1 MKIGIMTFPNTTSYG
16 AVLQMYGLY
25 RAVERFGAKAEIVNY
40 QNSFM
45 KEKRHTSAGQKRSGM
60 AGKLRLQAA
69 NLLHTRQ
76 AVGFRNFE
84 KKMRRYPAK
93 PLNDAAGL
101 PGLAGRYDGVICGSD
116 QVWNPHITDTDLS
129 YFLNFCG
136 KDTKRIAYAPSFG
149 ISDFPESFVQ
159 KITPEL
165 RQFAHLS
172 VREPDGAQL
181 AGSLTDRN
189 VPTVLDPTF
198 LIPCQEWEAVEKE
211 HPLAKQQYVLYFP
224 VRKSA
229 ALLRFSRELAEKRN
243 AKLIVAEGNF
253 LRQLRNK
260 DPNVQYALDLSPG
273 EWLYLMHHAD
283 CVVTNSFHG
292 AAFAIHYQK
301 DFYLEL
307 SSKTNSRLNQLM
319 EVTGLEDRVVKEG
332 SAPWDAHIDYAQ
344 VEARI
349 APVRA
354 ASLDYLK
361 QAVCE
366 GA

>member
-25 RAVERFGAKAEIVNY
+25 RAIERAGGEAEIVNY

-45 KEKRHTSAGQKRSGM
+45 KEKRHTSAGQKRTGM
-60 AGKLRLQAA
+60 AGKLRLCAA

-76 AVGFRNFE
+76 AIGFQKFE

-101 PGLAGRYDGVICGSD
+101 PALAKRYGGVVCGSD
-116 QVWNPHITDTDLS
+116 QVWNPGITDTDLS

-136 KDTKRIAYAPSFG
+136 AETRRIAYAPSFG
-149 ISDFPESFVQ
+149 ISEFPEDFIQ

-165 RQFAHLS
+165 ELFSHLS
-172 VREPDGAQL
+172 VREPDGSQL
-181 AGSLTDRN
+181 VEKLTGRE
-189 VPTVLDPTF
+189 VLTVLDPTF
-198 LIPCQEWEAVEKE
+198 LIPCEEWKAVEQAHPISKE
-211 HPLAKQQYVLYFP
+211 RYVLYFP
-224 VRKSA
+224 VRKSPQ
-229 ALLRFSRELAEKRN
+229 LLRFSRELAEKRN
-243 AKLIVAEGNF
+243 AKLVVVEGNF

-260 DPNVQYALDLSPG
+260 DPKVQYALDLSPG
-273 EWLYLMHHAD
+273 EWLHLMHHAD

-292 AAFAIHYQK
+292 AAFAIHYGK

-307 SSKTNSRLNQLM
+307 SSKTNSRLNRLM
-319 EVTGLEDRVVKEG
+319 EVAGLEDRVVRDG
-332 SAPWDAHIDYAQ
+332 CADWDVPIDYAE
-344 VEARI
+344 VEKRI
-349 APVRA
+349 APERE
-354 ASLDYLK
+354 ASLNYLK
-361 QAVCE
+361 RSVCE

>member
-25 RAVERFGAKAEIVNY
+25 RAVERIGAEAEIINY

-45 KEKRHTSAGQKRSGM
+45 KEKRHTSAVQKRAGM
-60 AGKLRLQAA
+60 AGKLRLYAA

-76 AVGFRNFE
+76 AMGFRGFE
-84 KKMRRYPAK
+84 KKMRKFPEQTLNEADRLPEIAK
-93 PLNDAAGL
+93 
-101 PGLAGRYDGVICGSD
+101 RYDAVICGSD

-136 KDTKRIAYAPSFG
+136 PDTKRIAYAPSFG
-149 ISDFPESFVQ
+149 ISEFPDAFTE
-159 KITPEL
+159 KIIPEL

-172 VREPDGAQL
+172 VREPDGAQMV
-181 AGSLTDRN
+181 GNLTDRD

-198 LIPCQEWEAVEKE
+198 LIPCAEWEAIEKA
-211 HPLAKQQYVLYFP
+211 HPLAMQKYVLYFP
-224 VRKSA
+224 VRASA
-229 ALLRFSRELAEKRN
+229 ALLQFSRELAKKRN
-243 AKLIVAEGNF
+243 AKLVIAEGNF
-253 LRQLRNK
+253 LRKLRSK

-273 EWLYLMHHAD
+273 EWLNLMHHAD

-307 SSKTNSRLNQLM
+307 SSKTNSRLEQM
-319 EVTGLEDRVVKEG
+319 MDVTGLQQRVVRDG
-332 SAPWDAHIDYAQ
+332 CAGWDVHIDYTA
-344 VEARI
+344 VEGRI
-349 APVRA
+349 APARE
-354 ASLDYLK
+354 ASLDYLRK
-361 QAVCE
+361 SIFE

>member
-16 AVLQMYGLY
+16 AALQMYGLY
-25 RAVERFGAKAEIVNY
+25 RAVERAGGEAEIVNY

-45 KEKRHTSAGQKRSGM
+45 KDKRHTSAVQKRAGL
-60 AGKLRLQAA
+60 AGKLRLHAA

-76 AVGFRNFE
+76 VLGFRSFE
-84 KKMRRYPAK
+84 KKMRRFPERSV
-93 PLNDAAGL
+93 NNAARL
-101 PGLAGRYDGVICGSD
+101 PELEGRYDGIICGSD

-129 YFLNFCG
+129 YFLSFCG
-136 KDTKRIAYAPSFG
+136 SGTKRIAYAPSFG
-149 ISDFPESFVQ
+149 ISEFSEPFTQ

-172 VREPDGAQL
+172 VREPDGARLVGELIGQE
-181 AGSLTDRN
+181 

-198 LIPCQEWEAVEKE
+198 LIPCEEWETLEEK
-211 HPLAKQQYVLYFP
+211 HPLAKEKYVLYFP
-224 VRKSA
+224 VRKSLS
-229 ALLRFSRELAEKRN
+229 LLRFSRELAKKRN
-243 AKLIVAEGNF
+243 AKLVIAEGNF

-273 EWLYLMHHAD
+273 EWLNLMHYAD

-292 AAFAIHYQK
+292 AAFAIHYRK

-307 SSKTNSRLNQLM
+307 SSKTNSRLEQLM
-319 EVTGLEDRVVKEG
+319 DIAGLEDRVVRNG
-332 SAPWDAHIDYAQ
+332 CAPWNVHIDYSE
-344 VEARI
+344 VEERI
-349 APVRA
+349 APARE
-354 ASLDYLK
+354 ASLNYLNR
-361 QAVCE
+361 AIHG